1 MEQSKK
7 MELSREFIIALHS
20 ETGRW
25 MQQNINRANTLA
37 ENNFQL
43 YAQQEVRAM
52 LGSFEA
58 TVLDKIKDWRR
69 DILVGIKAGE
79 TPSNCYISLRPND
92 YKETI
97 DDVGDLIIKAI
108 FEAITENKGDGK
120 DGKC

>member
-7 MELSREFIIALHS
+7 MELSREFIIALHT
-20 ETGRW
+20 EMGRW
-25 MQQNINRANTLA
+25 IQQNINRANTLA

-52 LGSFEA
+52 LGSFET
-58 TVLDKIKDWRR
+58 TVLDKIKDWHR

-79 TPSNCYISLRPND
+79 TPSNCYISLRPNN

-108 FEAITENKGDGK
+108 FEAIAESKEDGK